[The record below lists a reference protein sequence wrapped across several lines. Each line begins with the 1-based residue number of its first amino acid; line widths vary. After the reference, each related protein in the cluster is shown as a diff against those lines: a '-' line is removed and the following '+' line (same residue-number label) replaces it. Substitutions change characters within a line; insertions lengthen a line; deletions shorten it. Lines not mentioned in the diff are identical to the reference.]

1 MNEIVQVN
9 ALELHTANIKEDH
22 KNLPLEGV
30 NTRRVIL
37 ANGLAFLAASGTHY
51 ATRHRKA
58 KNNDQRNRHNHQL
71 LSVKLVIMLTTAE
84 TIRTSSSNSHKSQKD
99 KKKEKYRLKQKLKKQ
114 NNASHHSPASP
125 ASPKSSSKNTH
136 PDPIESNSALNAAS
150 SKHDETVESSSAN
163 EEKTDY
169 GISHTHHDD
178 DSELITPTKDREE
191 TVMPVESVNSK
202 SPKGSEST
210 RTVQSDDSTND
221 ITIDQEEEVDA
232 GLARDAGLVPN
243 VVADRV
249 DDATTR
255 RKDVQEPSVV
265 QMVSETELAGR
276 VIHSLRE
283 IDEKDKEQE
292 SVPAIVTEA
301 IQERLQTTSAYGN
314 PSEAPSSLFTY
325 MTAAATI
332 LGVIGIGL
340 FLGRRTKSQYT

>member
-125 ASPKSSSKNTH
+125 ASPKSSF
-136 PDPIESNSALNAAS
+136 
-150 SKHDETVESSSAN
+150 VESSLCTVLVDSDPFGDL
-163 EEKTDY
+163 EFTLST
-169 GISHTHHDD
+169 GI
-178 DSELITPTKDREE
+178 
-191 TVMPVESVNSK
+191 TVSSR
-202 SPKGSEST
+202 S
-210 RTVQSDDSTND
+210 
-221 ITIDQEEEVDA
+221 
-232 GLARDAGLVPN
+232 LVG
-243 VVADRV
+243 V
-249 DDATTR
+249 
-255 RKDVQEPSVV
+255 
-265 QMVSETELAGR
+265 M
-276 VIHSLRE
+276 
-283 IDEKDKEQE
+283 
-292 SVPAIVTEA
+292 
-301 IQERLQTTSAYGN
+301 
-314 PSEAPSSLFTY
+314 SSL
-325 MTAAATI
+325 
-332 LGVIGIGL
+332 
-340 FLGRRTKSQYT
+340 SSS